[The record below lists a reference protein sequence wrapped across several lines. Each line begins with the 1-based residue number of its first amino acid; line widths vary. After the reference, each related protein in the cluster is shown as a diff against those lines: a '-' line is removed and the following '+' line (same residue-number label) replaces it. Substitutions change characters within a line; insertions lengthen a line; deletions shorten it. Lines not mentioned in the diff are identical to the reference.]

1 MIFLAFLWKARV
13 GDVLILYFFG
23 RISCVRKHVCQ
34 LNFVGG
40 CATVSALIVA
50 FHMSEKSVISCLQ
63 LLGELVLKIMTWI
76 QSVQSSHVTLQALRG
91 NCAKNTTSVEF

>member
-1 MIFLAFLWKARV
+1 MIFLAFLWKGRV
-13 GDVLILYFFG
+13 GDVLILYFCG

-34 LNFVGG
+34 LNFFGG

-63 LLGELVLKIMTWI
+63 LGELLLKIITRI
-76 QSVQSSHVTLQALRG
+76 QSVQSSHVSL
-91 NCAKNTTSVEF
+91 